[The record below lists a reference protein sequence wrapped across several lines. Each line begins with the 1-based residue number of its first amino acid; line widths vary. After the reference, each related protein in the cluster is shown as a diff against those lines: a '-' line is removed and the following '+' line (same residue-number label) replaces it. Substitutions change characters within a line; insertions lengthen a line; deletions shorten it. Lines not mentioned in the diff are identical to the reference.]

1 MRSSLRVLLQQTMST
16 TESSLAPDY
25 LRLTPLPLPKSIA
38 PARAFIKFVNASPTP
53 FHAVAESV
61 LRLEAV
67 GFTRL
72 SEKDAWD
79 QGDKIRPGGKY
90 YVTRNQS
97 SLIAFTV
104 PEYKKEDEGKPRGI
118 SIVGCHTDSPRF
130 IVKPVSRRE
139 IGGFAQ
145 VGVETYGGGIW
156 ATWLDR
162 DLGIAGRVTL
172 SGTTSSMTQ
181 GVEYSSHLV
190 LHREPILRMPTIAIH
205 LERSQ
210 NDKFYYNPE
219 TQQVPILAMAN
230 KALNESFAREYDTAE
245 VSFKDPLAITS
256 HHHRQSSVPTE
267 VLAGALRLNLSFPHF
282 HPKAIMLHA
291 IASSLSK
298 SLGEEI
304 TPAQIHDF
312 ELSLFDVQ
320 PSTIGGAL
328 NEFIFSPRLDNL
340 FSSFAAVQGLVQSVS
355 SPTWATTSSDG
366 RISMIALF
374 DHEEVGSVSAFG
386 AESNFIESTIERVSV
401 ALKSPSESTTSAY
414 QRSLAH
420 SFLLSTDMGHSLH
433 PSFPERHEDLHKPL
447 MNAGPAIKTNAKQR
461 YASTAQTTFLL
472 RRVAAMA
479 QVPLQEYEVRNDMA
493 CGSTIGPLVSKI
505 GLRTVDIGCPQ
516 LSMHSIRETAGTKDM
531 ALLIQLF
538 EAYFANFGKVDDLQV
553 D

>member
-1 MRSSLRVLLQQTMST
+1 MRSSLRVLLQQTMSAT
-16 TESSLAPDY
+16 KSSL
-25 LRLTPLPLPKSIA
+25 A
-38 PARAFIKFVNASPTP
+38 PARAFINYVNASPTP
-53 FHAVAESV
+53 FHAVAEAVS
-61 LRLEAV
+61 RLEAV

-97 SLIAFTV
+97 SLIAFAV
-104 PEYKKEDEGKPRGI
+104 PEYKKEDEHKPRGM

-139 IGGFAQ
+139 KLGFAQ

-156 ATWLDR
+156 QTWLDR

-172 SGTTSSMTQ
+172 SGTASSKSQ
-181 GVEYSSHLV
+181 GVEYASHLV
-190 LHREPILRMPTIAIH
+190 LHREPILRMPTLAIH
-205 LERSQ
+205 LERTGT
-210 NDKFYYNPE
+210 DRFDYNTE
-219 TQQVPILAMAN
+219 TQMVPILAMAN
-230 KALNESFAREYDTAE
+230 KALNEAFAQEHDAAT

-256 HHHRQSSVPTE
+256 HHHP
-267 VLAGALRLNLSFPHF
+267 
-282 HPKAIMLHA
+282 IMLHA
-291 IASSLSK
+291 VASSLSK
-298 SLGEEI
+298 SLGEEVS
-304 TPAQIHDF
+304 PAQIHDF

-340 FSSFAAVQGLVQSVS
+340 FSSFAAVQGLIQSVS

-366 RISMIALF
+366 RVSMIALF

-386 AESNFIESTIERVSV
+386 AESNFIESTIERVAV

-414 QRSLAH
+414 QRALSR

-433 PSFPERHEDLHKPL
+433 PSFPERYEDLNRPL
-447 MNAGPAIKTNAKQR
+447 INSGPAIKTNAKQR
-461 YASTAQTTFLL
+461 YASNAQTTFLL
-472 RRVAAMA
+472 RRVAAIA

-538 EAYFANFGKVDDLQV
+538 EAYFENFGKVDDLQV